1 MANGLRSRL
10 VEYADTVAAKHAEV
24 ETLGHRLAQEQAQ
37 VAESKRRAEASGEE
51 VRRLQAEIAEY
62 EAARLNAKAKATQI
76 EKGYLNPLAKA
87 C

>member
-10 VEYADTVAAKHAEV
+10 AEYADSLAAKQGEV